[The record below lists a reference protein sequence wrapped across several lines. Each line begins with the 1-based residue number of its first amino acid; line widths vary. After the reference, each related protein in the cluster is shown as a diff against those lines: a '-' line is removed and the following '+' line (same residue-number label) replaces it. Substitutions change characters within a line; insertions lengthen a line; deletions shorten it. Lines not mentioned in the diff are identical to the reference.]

1 MTRQGR
7 GGRTVGSPRTVR
19 RPRPLRRREAGRC
32 KSRIRTHT
40 GPGVGILKYKKNASK
55 GGMEV

>member
-40 GPGVGILKYKKNASK
+40 GPGVEILKYKKNAPK